1 MKSFESYKARRE
13 LAETILN
20 YNIDVDL
27 FVESLKKL
35 FNENDTINEDIL
47 NEKWVGGFGGIV
59 PGLARGVA
67 GLAGMGRQAAAD
79 VGGALGSAGG
89 ALGRGAM
96 SAGGAL
102 GRGAMSAGGAL
113 GRGAMSAGRTVGG
126 AVGDAAQAVGQ
137 GAVSAGR
144 AVGGAAQAVGQHY
157 GQAMADAR
165 QQQAMK
171 QITDR
176 LAGLEDAMQAVGFT
190 PDQTAKLTTQI
201 NGFVTKKLQQ
211 AQQQVA

>member
-79 VGGALGSAGG
+79 VGGALG
-89 ALGRGAM
+89 